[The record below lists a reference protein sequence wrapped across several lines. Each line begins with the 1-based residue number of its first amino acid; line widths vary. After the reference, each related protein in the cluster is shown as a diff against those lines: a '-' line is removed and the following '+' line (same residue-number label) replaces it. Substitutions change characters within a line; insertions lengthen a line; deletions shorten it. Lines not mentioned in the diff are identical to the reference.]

1 MDGILNVHK
10 LSGPTSHDVV
20 ARVRR
25 IAGMKRVGHTG
36 TLDPL
41 ASGVLVVCLGNAT
54 RVIEYMSGWQ
64 KLYSAEAV
72 LGVETDSEDS
82 TGEVLSRCD
91 ASRITRADIES
102 VIPRFTGKIMQVPPM
117 VSAVKHQGKRLYELA
132 RAGKTVER
140 TAREIEVYSLRLTE
154 FEAGEE
160 ARFDIEVICSGGTY
174 IRTLC
179 ADIGKALGCGAH
191 MSALTRT
198 AVGEFRIEEALTTES
213 LEQVAAEGRLEQAL
227 VPMSRL
233 LGDMPSLIAAPH
245 EELLVTNGVVLAL
258 DRFTPGVGIPIEGHP
273 VRICAEGD
281 RLMAIGLLRRG
292 VNGSLEVKPA
302 KVFAINENDEE
313 A

>member
-1 MDGILNVHK
+1 MDGVLNVHK

-82 TGEVLSRCD
+82 TGEILSKRD
-91 ASRITRADIES
+91 ASGITIGDVES

-117 VSAVKHQGKRLYELA
+117 VSAVKHQGMRLYELA

-140 TAREIEVYSLRLTE
+140 TAREIEVYSLRLTH

-160 ARFDIEVICSGGTY
+160 ARFGVEVTCSGGTY

-179 ADIGKALGCGAH
+179 ADIGMALGCGAH

-198 AVGEFRIEEALTTES
+198 AVGGFRIEDALTTET
-213 LEQVAAEGRLEQAL
+213 LEQMVAEGRLDEAL

-233 LGDMPSLIAAPH
+233 LGDMPSLMAAPR

-258 DRFTPGVGIPIEGHP
+258 ERFTPGVGTPTEGHP

-281 RLMAIGLLRRG
+281 RLTAIGLLRHD
-292 VNGSLEVKPA
+292 VNGCLEVKPE
-302 KVFAINENDEE
+302 KVFAPVGKDEE
-313 A
+313 T